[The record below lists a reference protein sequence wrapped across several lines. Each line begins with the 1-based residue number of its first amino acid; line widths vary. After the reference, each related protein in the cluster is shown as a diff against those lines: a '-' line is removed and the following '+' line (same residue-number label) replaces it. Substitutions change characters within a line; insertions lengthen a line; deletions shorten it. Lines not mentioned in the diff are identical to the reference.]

1 VLLPENAFTHTPN
14 AVKAMTPSETLALDR
29 LDRKIIDA
37 LQRQGRLPMTELAQ
51 QVGLSTSPVT
61 ERVRRLERA
70 GVITG
75 YHARV
80 APAALGRP
88 LLVFVELTLSSKSG
102 ELFEKLRGELLTE
115 PRVLECHLVSGR
127 FDYLIKARLS
137 AMSEYRELLA
147 QLLRKIPVPAQ
158 SNSYVVMEE
167 IKETLELPV

>member
-1 VLLPENAFTHTPN
+1 MRTNHQTKRE
-14 AVKAMTPSETLALDR
+14 LDKI
-29 LDRKIIDA
+29 DRNILRI
-37 LQRQGRLPMTELAQ
+37 LQADGRISFTELGEK
-51 QVGLSTSPVT
+51 VGLSTTPCT

-80 APAALGRP
+80 DPVAMGRP

-102 ELFEKLRGELLTE
+102 ELFEKLRAELVHE

-147 QLLRKIPVPAQ
+147 QILQKIPVPAQ

-167 IKETLELPV
+167 IKESLMLPVDAPRG

>member
-1 VLLPENAFTHTPN
+1 
-14 AVKAMTPSETLALDR
+14 MIQPSTDPQIDRIDRRILDV
-29 LDRKIIDA
+29 

-51 QVGLSTSPVT
+51 EVGLSTSPVT
-61 ERVRRLERA
+61 ERVRRMERA
-70 GVITG
+70 GIITG
-75 YHARV
+75 YQARV
-80 APAALGRP
+80 DPAALGRP

-102 ELFEKLRGELLTE
+102 ELFEKLRAELLHE

-147 QLLRKIPVPAQ
+147 QILKKIPVPAQ

-167 IKETLELPV
+167 IKESLVLPVEPPIV

>member
-1 VLLPENAFTHTPN
+1 MNAPE
-14 AVKAMTPSETLALDR
+14 LDR
-29 LDRKIIDA
+29 IDRRILDT
-37 LQRQGRLPMTELAQ
+37 LQRQGRLPMTDLAQ
-51 QVGLSTSPVT
+51 EVGLSTSPVT

-80 APAALGRP
+80 DPAALGRP

-102 ELFEKLRGELLTE
+102 ELFEKLRAELLHE

-147 QLLRKIPVPAQ
+147 QILQKSPRAGAEQQLRGDGRDQGGADAAGGCAGMIRAD
-158 SNSYVVMEE
+158 
-167 IKETLELPV
+167 

>member
-1 VLLPENAFTHTPN
+1 
-14 AVKAMTPSETLALDR
+14 MIQPSTDPQIDRIDRRILDV
-29 LDRKIIDA
+29 

-51 QVGLSTSPVT
+51 EVGLSTSPVT
-61 ERVRRLERA
+61 ERVRRMERA
-70 GVITG
+70 GIITG
-75 YHARV
+75 YQARV
-80 APAALGRP
+80 DPAALGRP

-102 ELFEKLRGELLTE
+102 ELFEKLRAELLHE

-147 QLLRKIPVPAQ
+147 QILKKIPVPAQ

-167 IKETLELPV
+167 IKESLVLPVEPPIA

>member
-1 VLLPENAFTHTPN
+1 
-14 AVKAMTPSETLALDR
+14 MIQPSTDPQIDRIDRRILDV
-29 LDRKIIDA
+29 

-51 QVGLSTSPVT
+51 EVGLSTSPVT
-61 ERVRRLERA
+61 ERVRRMERA
-70 GVITG
+70 GIITG
-75 YHARV
+75 YQARV
-80 APAALGRP
+80 DPAALGRP

-102 ELFEKLRGELLTE
+102 ELFEKLRAELLHE

-147 QLLRKIPVPAQ
+147 QILKKIPVPAQ

-167 IKETLELPV
+167 IKESLVLPVEPPIG

>member
-1 VLLPENAFTHTPN
+1 MNSDTSPHD
-14 AVKAMTPSETLALDR
+14 LDR
-29 LDRKIIDA
+29 IDRRILDC
-37 LQRQGRLPMTELAQ
+37 LQREGRLPMTELAQ

-61 ERVRRLERA
+61 ERVRRLERE

-80 APAALGRP
+80 DPAKLGRP

-102 ELFEKLRGELLTE
+102 ELFDKLRNELLYE

-147 QLLRKIPVPAQ
+147 QILQKIPVPAQ

-167 IKETLELPV
+167 IKEGLTLPVDGRPV

>member
-1 VLLPENAFTHTPN
+1 MTVPE
-14 AVKAMTPSETLALDR
+14 LDR
-29 LDRKIIDA
+29 IDRKILDA
-37 LQRQGRLPMTELAQ
+37 LQRQGRLPLTELAHE
-51 QVGLSTSPVT
+51 VGLSTSPVT

-80 APAALGRP
+80 DPAAMGRP

-102 ELFEKLRGELLTE
+102 ELFEKLRAELVHE

-147 QLLRKIPVPAQ
+147 QILQKIPVPAQ

-167 IKETLELPV
+167 IKESLMLPVDVPRG

>member
-1 VLLPENAFTHTPN
+1 
-14 AVKAMTPSETLALDR
+14 MTSSIDLDR
-29 LDRKIIDA
+29 TDRRILDT

-51 QVGLSTSPVT
+51 EVGLSTSPVT
-61 ERVRRLERA
+61 ERVRRLERE

-80 APAALGRP
+80 DPAKLGRP

-102 ELFEKLRGELLTE
+102 ELFEKLRNELVHE

-127 FDYLIKARLS
+127 FDYLIKVRLS

-147 QLLRKIPVPAQ
+147 QILQKIPVPAQ

-167 IKETLELPV
+167 IKEGLTLPVDLRAA

>member
-1 VLLPENAFTHTPN
+1 MATPE
-14 AVKAMTPSETLALDR
+14 LDR
-29 LDRKIIDA
+29 IDRKILDV
-37 LQRQGRLPMTELAQ
+37 LQRNARVPLTELAQ
-51 QVGLSTSPVT
+51 EVGLSASPVS
-61 ERVRRLERA
+61 ERVRRLERS

-80 APAALGRP
+80 DPQALGRP

-102 ELFEKLRGELLTE
+102 ELFQKLRDELLHE
-115 PRVLECHLVSGR
+115 PRVLECHLVSGQ

-147 QLLRKIPVPAQ
+147 QILRKIPVPAQ

-167 IKETLELPV
+167 IKEGLALPLELS